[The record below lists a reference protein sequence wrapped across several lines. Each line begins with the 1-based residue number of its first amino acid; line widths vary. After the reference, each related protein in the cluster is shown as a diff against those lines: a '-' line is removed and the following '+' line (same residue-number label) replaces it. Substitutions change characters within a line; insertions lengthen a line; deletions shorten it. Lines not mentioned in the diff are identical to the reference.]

1 MITMFSFSLMGDKTQ
16 LMISNLNFWLWRWRL
31 CLFLFHFILYNFKF
45 KNTFSSLKTYES
57 FDLQDKEGIRS
68 SQHGVRKGRSHL
80 TNLIFFY
87 DQVICLV
94 DEGKVVDV
102 VFLDFSKAFDAVC
115 HSILLENLWVHRLD
129 RCALCWVK
137 NWLDVWAWRVVMNG
151 NTSS

>member
-1 MITMFSFSLMGDKTQ
+1 MFIDDNYVFLLSHGRQNTINDFKPEFLTMKMET
-16 LMISNLNFWLWRWRL
+16 
-31 CLFLFHFILYNFKF
+31 LFLFHFILYNFKF

-80 TNLIFFY
+80 TSLIFFY

-115 HSILLENLWVHRLD
+115 HSILLENL
-129 RCALCWVK
+129 
-137 NWLDVWAWRVVMNG
+137 
-151 NTSS
+151 